1 MKRAMTKAFVV
12 MYNCGLLLERHS
24 MLTCSFCGK
33 HQDQVTSLISNGL
46 EGKEAAAICNECTVL
61 AAQGQKL
68 TVAPMGAPESVENSA
83 IQRILSPREIVAFLD
98 DYVVGQTQAKETL
111 AIAVHNHYKRLR
123 HPKHDGVELSK
134 SNVLMVGPTG
144 TGKTLLAQSVARL
157 LDVPFTICDAT
168 SLTEAGYVGDDVE
181 TILQRLVLAADG
193 DAEKAQRGIVFID
206 EIDKI
211 AKRDAGSSITRDVSG
226 EGVQQALLKILE
238 GTKSRVLQEG
248 SRKNPN
254 APVNYIDTSQILF
267 ICAGAFVG
275 LEEIARPKVAKL
287 SSMGFHDG
295 DKKESSELVQAF
307 AAALDKRIE
316 PEHLSQYGLI
326 PEFVGRLPVICELQ
340 PLDEAALSAALTQPK
355 NAPIRQFQA
364 LLAVDDVK
372 LRFTERAVK
381 EIAQLALARK
391 VGARGLRSILEVL
404 LAGVQYRLDEFKGQ
418 TLEID
423 GIIDFLKAHPT
434 R

>member
-1 MKRAMTKAFVV
+1 MI
-12 MYNCGLLLERHS
+12 G
-24 MLTCSFCGK
+24 
-33 HQDQVTSLISNGL
+33 NGL
-46 EGKEAAAICNECTVL
+46 SGAEEAYICNECTVL

-68 TVAPMGAPESVENSA
+68 TVAPMGEPDAVVNHGIE
-83 IQRILSPREIVAFLD
+83 RILSPREIVEFLNE
-98 DYVVGQTQAKETL
+98 YVVGQDQAKETL

-144 TGKTLLAQSVARL
+144 TGKTLLAQTVARL
-157 LDVPFTICDAT
+157 LNVPFTICDAT

-193 DAEKAQRGIVFID
+193 DAERAQHGIVFID

-275 LEEIARPKVAKL
+275 LDEIARPKVKKL
-287 SSMGFHDG
+287 TTMGFKDSAEEA
-295 DKKESSELVQAF
+295 KNPLVQAF
-307 AAALDKRIE
+307 AEALDKRIE
-316 PEHLSQYGLI
+316 PEHLSQFGLI
-326 PEFVGRLPVICELQ
+326 PEFIGRLPVICELQ
-340 PLDEAALSAALTQPK
+340 PLDEAALTAALTQPK
-355 NAPIRQFQA
+355 NAPVRQFQA
-364 LLAVDDVK
+364 LLAVDDVA
-372 LRFTERAVK
+372 LTFTPRAIS

-404 LAGVQYRLDEFKGQ
+404 LAGVQYRLDEYKDK
-418 TLEID
+418 TLEVD

>member
-1 MKRAMTKAFVV
+1 
-12 MYNCGLLLERHS
+12 

-33 HQDQVTSLISNGL
+33 HQDQVKTLVANGMD
-46 EGKEAAAICNECTVL
+46 GVQAAAICNECTVL
-61 AAQGQKL
+61 AAESQKL
-68 TVAPMGAPESVENSA
+68 TVAPLGAPDAIENSGVE
-83 IQRILSPREIVAFLD
+83 RILSPREIVAFLD

-275 LEEIARPKVAKL
+275 LDEIARPKVTKL

-295 DKKESSELVQAF
+295 DKKDANALVQAF
-307 AAALDKRIE
+307 SAALDKRIE

-340 PLDEAALSAALTQPK
+340 ELDEVALKAALTQPK
-355 NAPIRQFQA
+355 NAPLRQFQA
-364 LLAVDDVK
+364 LLAVDSVK
-372 LRFTERAVK
+372 LNFSERAVT

-404 LAGVQYRLDEFKGQ
+404 LAGVQYRLDEYKGQ
-418 TLEID
+418 TLEVD
-423 GIIDFLKAHPT
+423 GIIDFLKAYPT
-434 R
+434 H

>member
-1 MKRAMTKAFVV
+1 MS
-12 MYNCGLLLERHS
+12 N
-24 MLTCSFCGK
+24 CSFCGK
-33 HQDQVTSLISNGL
+33 SSDQVASLIGNGL
-46 EGKEAAAICNECTVL
+46 SGAEEVCICNECTVL

-68 TVAPMGAPESVENSA
+68 TIAPMGEPEA
-83 IQRILSPREIVAFLD
+83 IVNNGIERILSPREIVAFLNE
-98 DYVVGQTQAKETL
+98 YVVGQEQAKETL

-144 TGKTLLAQSVARL
+144 TGKTLLAQTVARL
-157 LDVPFTICDAT
+157 LNVPFTICDAT

-193 DAEKAQRGIVFID
+193 DAQRAQHGIVFID

-275 LEEIARPKVAKL
+275 LEDIARPKVKKL
-287 SSMGFHDG
+287 ATMGFND
-295 DKKESSELVQAF
+295 SSEEIKSPLVQAF
-307 AAALDKRIE
+307 AEALDKRIE
-316 PEHLSQYGLI
+316 PEHLSQFGLI
-326 PEFVGRLPVICELQ
+326 PEFIGRLPVICELQ
-340 PLDEAALSAALTQPK
+340 ALDEAALTAALTQPK
-355 NAPIRQFQA
+355 NAPVRQFQA
-364 LLAVDDVK
+364 LLAVDDVA
-372 LRFTERAVK
+372 LTFTPRAIS

-404 LAGVQYRLDEFKGQ
+404 LAGVQYRLDEYKGK
-418 TLEID
+418 TLEVD

>member
-1 MKRAMTKAFVV
+1 M
-12 MYNCGLLLERHS
+12 MYNCVLLSERHS
-24 MLTCSFCGK
+24 MLICSFCGK
-33 HQDQVTSLISNGL
+33 HQNEVTSLIANGL
-46 EGKEAAAICNECTVL
+46 TGSEAASICNECTVL
-61 AAQGQKL
+61 AAQSQQL
-68 TVAPMGAPESVENSA
+68 TVAPMGEPEAIENSS
-83 IQRILSPREIVAFLD
+83 IERTLSPREIVKFLD
-98 DYVVGQTQAKETL
+98 EYVVGQMQAKETL

-193 DAEKAQRGIVFID
+193 DVEKAQRGIVFID

-211 AKRDAGSSITRDVSG
+211 AKRDASSSITRDVSG

-254 APVNYIDTSQILF
+254 APVNYIDTAQILF

-275 LEEIARPKVAKL
+275 LDEIARPKVNKL

-295 DKKESSELVQAF
+295 DKKESNALVLAFSE
-307 AAALDKRIE
+307 ALDKRIE

-340 PLDEAALSAALTQPK
+340 ELDEAALRAALTQPK
-355 NAPIRQFQA
+355 NAPMRQFKA
-364 LLAVDDVK
+364 LLAVDGVK
-372 LRFTERAVK
+372 LNFSERAVT

-404 LAGVQYRLDEFKGQ
+404 LAGVQYRLEEYKGQ

-423 GIIDFLKAHPT
+423 GIVDFLKAHPT
-434 R
+434 H

>member
-1 MKRAMTKAFVV
+1 MTTAPFL
-12 MYNCGLLLERHS
+12 MYNCGLPSERLL

-33 HQDQVTSLISNGL
+33 HQDQVKTLVANGL
-46 EGKEAAAICNECTVL
+46 EGVQAAAICNECTVL
-61 AAQGQKL
+61 AAESQKL
-68 TVAPMGAPESVENSA
+68 TVAPLGAPDSIENSGV
-83 IQRILSPREIVAFLD
+83 QRILSPREIVTFLD

-123 HPKHDGVELSK
+123 HPKHEGVELSK

-275 LEEIARPKVAKL
+275 LDEIARPKVTKL

-295 DKKESSELVQAF
+295 DKKDANALVQAF
-307 AAALDKRIE
+307 SAALDKRIE

-340 PLDEAALSAALTQPK
+340 ELDEAALKAALTQPK
-355 NAPIRQFQA
+355 NAPLRQFQA

-372 LRFTERAVK
+372 LNFSERAVT

-404 LAGVQYRLDEFKGQ
+404 LAGVQYRLDEYKGQ
-418 TLEID
+418 TLEVD
-423 GIIDFLKAHPT
+423 GIIDFLKAYPT
-434 R
+434 H

>member
-1 MKRAMTKAFVV
+1 
-12 MYNCGLLLERHS
+12 
-24 MLTCSFCGK
+24 MLICSFCGK
-33 HQDQVTSLISNGL
+33 HHDQVKSLVANGL
-46 EGKEAAAICNECTVL
+46 EGAEAAAICNECTVL
-61 AAQGQKL
+61 AAESQKL
-68 TVAPMGAPESVENSA
+68 AVAPLGAPEAIENSA
-83 IQRILSPREIVAFLD
+83 IERILSPREIVTFLD
-98 DYVVGQTQAKETL
+98 GYVVGQTQAKETL

-193 DAEKAQRGIVFID
+193 DAEKAQRGIIFID

-254 APVNYIDTSQILF
+254 APVNYIDTAQILF

-275 LEEIARPKVAKL
+275 LDEIARPKVKKL
-287 SSMGFHDG
+287 ASMGFHDG
-295 DKKESSELVQAF
+295 DKKDASELVQAF
-307 AAALDKRIE
+307 SAALDKRIE

-340 PLDEAALSAALTQPK
+340 ELDEAALKAALTQPK
-355 NAPIRQFQA
+355 NAPMRQFQA
-364 LLAVDDVK
+364 LLAVDGVK
-372 LRFTERAVK
+372 LSFSERAVT

-404 LAGVQYRLDEFKGQ
+404 LAGVQYRLDEYKGM

-434 R
+434 KIG

>member
-1 MKRAMTKAFVV
+1 
-12 MYNCGLLLERHS
+12 
-24 MLTCSFCGK
+24 MLICSFCGK
-33 HQDQVTSLISNGL
+33 HQDQVQTLVSNNL
-46 EGKEAAAICNECTVL
+46 EGIEAACICNECTLL
-61 AAQGQKL
+61 AAESQKI
-68 TVAPMGAPESVENSA
+68 TVAPLGSPESIENSS
-83 IQRILSPREIVAFLD
+83 IERILSPREIVKFLD
-98 DYVVGQTQAKETL
+98 DYVVGQAQAKETL

-123 HPKHDGVELSK
+123 HPKHGGVELSK

-144 TGKTLLAQSVARL
+144 TGKTLLVQSVARL
-157 LDVPFTICDAT
+157 LNVPFTICDAT

-193 DAEKAQRGIVFID
+193 DVEKAQRGIVFID

-275 LEEIARPKVAKL
+275 LDEIARPKVSKL

-295 DKKESSELVQAF
+295 SKVDTSPLVQAF
-307 AAALDKRIE
+307 AEALDKRIE

-326 PEFVGRLPVICELQ
+326 PEFVGRLPVICELEA
-340 PLDEAALSAALTQPK
+340 LDEVALAAALTLPK
-355 NAPIRQFQA
+355 NAPVRQFQA

-372 LRFTERAVK
+372 LHFTERAVK

-404 LAGVQYRLDEFKGQ
+404 LAGVQYRLDDYKGQ

-423 GIIDFLKAHPT
+423 GIIEFLKAHPAH
-434 R
+434 